1 MPSENETVDTT
12 VPKTVSNSET
22 TTSETPS
29 TQTVNVDQLTLV
41 QCLNLIWSLLN
52 QATTKGAFNI
62 DEAYAAKVV
71 FQRLT
76 SFVQA
81 PPTTQSTTETTT
93 ETTEESNVDV

>member
-1 MPSENETVDTT
+1 MSSNNDNVDSVVKEETKPTTENENT
-12 VPKTVSNSET
+12 
-22 TTSETPS
+22 

-41 QCLNLIWSLLN
+41 QCLNLVWSLLN

-81 PPTTQSTTETTT
+81 PPTKETTT
-93 ETTEESNVDV
+93 ETAENTDDSNVDV

>member
-1 MPSENETVDTT
+1 MSSNNDNVDSTVKEETKPATENENT
-12 VPKTVSNSET
+12 
-22 TTSETPS
+22 

-41 QCLNLIWSLLN
+41 QCLNLVWSLLN

-81 PPTTQSTTETTT
+81 PPTKETTT
-93 ETTEESNVDV
+93 ETTETTDDSNVDV

>member
-1 MPSENETVDTT
+1 MSSENETVNTT
-12 VPKTVSNSET
+12 APETVTTET
-22 TTSETPS
+22 TTPETPP

-52 QATTKGAFNI
+52 QATTKGAYNI

-81 PPTTQSTTETTT
+81 PATTESTTETTT
-93 ETTEESNVDV
+93 ETNDESNVDV

>member
-1 MPSENETVDTT
+1 MSSNNDNVDSVVKEETKPTTENENT
-12 VPKTVSNSET
+12 
-22 TTSETPS
+22 

-41 QCLNLIWSLLN
+41 QCLNLVWSLLN

-81 PPTTQSTTETTT
+81 PPTKETTT
-93 ETTEESNVDV
+93 ETAETTDDSNVDV